1 MLNCPHERGIF
12 LTLTV
17 AVWTQSTSVTQRLSC
32 SKHTTTV
39 VSPPVSQ
46 EVRQEAI
53 AAIGHVWTVLC
64 HQGGTCLAVFC
75 YHLSSL
81 LSHFILATAVLFMSA
96 VIFWSIKAHGKSQL
110 LDPTNM
116 LLLFFLSCFAGFGKF
131 SMILCTLSTSK
142 VYHCMKART
151 AHFNF
156 VFFSF
161 LLCLLSSGTM

>member
-46 EVRQEAI
+46 EVSQEAI

-64 HQGGTCLAVFC
+64 HQGAWDLPGCVLLPPVFSSSFTFYFSDSCVIYVCSYILIRKGTWEISAVGSNKHVVVVF
-75 YHLSSL
+75 S
-81 LSHFILATAVLFMSA
+81 VLFC
-96 VIFWSIKAHGKSQL
+96 WL
-110 LDPTNM
+110 W
-116 LLLFFLSCFAGFGKF
+116 
-131 SMILCTLSTSK
+131 
-142 VYHCMKART
+142 
-151 AHFNF
+151 
-156 VFFSF
+156 
-161 LLCLLSSGTM
+161 